1 MRTFQLFSALLFPV
15 AAAVAQAGTLDPTF
29 GTGGKAV
36 ANVPGTYCS
45 GQALAQQADGKILVC
60 GQTPGLT
67 LLVRFNADGTLDT
80 GFGTNGLVTTDVDA
94 SNDYIG
100 SIAVQP
106 DNKIVVAGNKFDAL
120 ANGTLIVMRYSA
132 DGDLDNSFS
141 SDGIAELV
149 FPTPTATQR
158 AWPYNRMARSWCA
171 VSAMRVRPGN
181 RSLHASIPMGTGTV
195 DSVQYSWTWARTAA
209 TT

>member
-45 GQALAQQADGKILVC
+45 GQALAQQADGKILLGGVTFDN
-60 GQTPGLT
+60 GS
-67 LLVRFNADGTLDT
+67 NS
-80 GFGTNGLVTTDVDA
+80 GFGLARFT
-94 SNDYIG
+94 G

-106 DNKIVVAGNKFDAL
+106 DNKIVVADNKFDAL

-149 FPTPTATQR
+149 FPNSDSYATGLALQPDGKIVVCGER
-158 AWPYNRMARSWCA
+158 YAGSAWESFVTR
-171 VSAMRVRPGN
+171 
-181 RSLHASIPMGTGTV
+181 L
-195 DSVQYSWTWARTAA
+195 
-209 TT
+209 